1 MMAKYFYDI
10 HSVLSIISGH
20 VVGFDKM
27 KYLLT
32 LEALGEVEFDS
43 PTSQVISD
51 NPLVEDFCEASN
63 VYVSGSQWGSD
74 AGEGLFA
81 RKDIEVCILVYPGIC

>member
-1 MMAKYFYDI
+1 
-10 HSVLSIISGH
+10 
-20 VVGFDKM
+20 M
-27 KYLLT
+27 KCLLT
-32 LEALGEVEFDS
+32 LEASGEVEFDS

-63 VYVSGSQWGSD
+63 VYVSGSQGGND

-81 RKDIEVCILVYPGIC
+81 RKDIEVCFWTFVSICLS